1 MGKLFQLGK
10 GEVRKPAHTLAK
22 RTRHFIHK
30 KTSSFTQQAY
40 HFQHPQRPASFYQ
53 SLFSTS
59 ASSIQPPASL
69 NKEEEEAYAAFRQAY
84 TQFLT
89 IHQLHEE
96 PSSWKEAF
104 LTHHDLPLSL
114 NACQLQFQ
122 ELVYEVIR
130 TEKIYVHDLTL
141 AYKIFA
147 EDALTWSELPQPL
160 RLIFDNLLQI
170 IRLHLGLLDVKEN
183 KDKKNDTQRLFLF
196 LYLLTWCG
204 CG

>member
-10 GEVRKPAHTLAK
+10 GEIRKPAHTLAK
-22 RTRHFIHK
+22 RTRHFIQK
-30 KTSSFTQQAY
+30 KTGTFTQQAY

-59 ASSIQPPASL
+59 TSSIQPPASL
-69 NKEEEEAYAAFRQAY
+69 NKEEEEAYATFRQAY

-89 IHQLHEE
+89 IHQLFEE
-96 PSSWKEAF
+96 PRSWKEAF

-130 TEKIYVHDLTL
+130 TEKTYVHDLTL

-147 EDALTWSELPQPL
+147 EDALTWSEIPQPL
-160 RLIFDNLLQI
+160 KLIFDNLLQI
-170 IRLHLGLLDVKEN
+170 IRLHLGLLDVK
-183 KDKKNDTQRLFLF
+183 KKMKNNAHFSF
-196 LYLLTWCG
+196 NMMCV
-204 CG
+204 CVCE